1 MSMLWRRFAI
11 WGLLGAAVLGGLVYA
26 FWPRPVPVD
35 LLRAAKGELIV
46 TVGDEGE
53 TRVRDVFVLSA
64 PVAGRLL
71 RIESD
76 VGDAVAAG
84 KTVVASIQPVD
95 PAFLDLRGEAE
106 AEATVRAAEAAETL
120 AQAELDKA
128 VAELD
133 FADAEL
139 ARARRLV
146 RRGTI
151 SERALDD
158 AQRAYRTSQA
168 TVETAK
174 AALKVRQFELQR
186 AKAALV
192 SPVNSR
198 EVDGECEC
206 VTVTAPVTGRVLRL
220 LRESEGV
227 VQAGE
232 SLVEIGDP
240 ADLEI
245 VADLLSTDAVKV
257 EAGKAVIIE
266 GWGGAPLKGKVR
278 RVEPFGFT
286 KVSALG
292 IDEQRVNVI
301 VDFIDGP
308 DLWRRLGH
316 GYRVEIRVV
325 LWHGQDVLKVPLSAL
340 FRNGGDWAVF
350 VEDSGRA
357 RLRGVTL
364 GQRTDFEAEVV
375 EGIAEGES
383 VVVHPGIRVK
393 DGVRIAAR
401 R

>member
-1 MSMLWRRFAI
+1 MSILWRRFAI
-11 WGLLGAAVLGGLVYA
+11 WGFLGTAVLGGIVFA

-35 LLRAAKGELIV
+35 LIQVSRGELTV

-76 VGDAVAAG
+76 VGDAVAAD
-84 KTVVASIQPVD
+84 KTIVASIQPVD

-106 AEATVRAAEAAETL
+106 AEATLRAAEAAESL
-120 AQAELDKA
+120 AQAEREKA
-128 VAELD
+128 VAELE
-133 FADAEL
+133 FAEAEL

-158 AQRAYRTSQA
+158 AQRAFRTSQA

-174 AALKVRQFELQR
+174 AALKVRQFELQK
-186 AKAALV
+186 AKATLV
-192 SPVNSR
+192 SPVDSR
-198 EVDGECEC
+198 DVDGVCEC
-206 VTVTAPVTGRVLRL
+206 VQVTAPVTGQVLRL
-220 LRESEGV
+220 VRESEGV
-227 VQAGE
+227 VQAGDP
-232 SLVEIGDP
+232 LVEIGDA

-257 EAGKAVIIE
+257 EAGQDVIIE
-266 GWGGAPLKGKVR
+266 GWGGEPLPGKVD
-278 RVEPFGFT
+278 RVEPYGFT

-301 VDFIDGP
+301 VDFAGKAQD
-308 DLWRRLGH
+308 WQRLGH

-325 LWHGQDVLKVPLSAL
+325 LWHGEEVLKAPLSAL

-350 VEDSGRA
+350 VEKGGRA
-357 RLRGVTL
+357 EQRSVTL
-364 GQRTDFEAEVV
+364 GQRTDFEAEIV
-375 EGIAEGES
+375 EGIAEGEQ

-401 R
+401 D